1 MSPRQLE
8 RALLG
13 AYGERTPFRRLTRK
27 PLAVGTIGQVHRAR
41 LRSGEAVIVKLVRP
55 GIESQ
60 IARDLDLARVFLRVL
75 PSLPGRRGRDGRN
88 DDASLA
94 LLTRSLEDLAEGF
107 GREVDLCSEAVSLER
122 FRARF
127 ARNPRVVVPRVYAE
141 FSSGRVLVMEELRGK
156 PLSAWRKRARSHPK
170 EAKQLADLALTEI
183 LRQIFEDGHFHADP
197 HAGNLLVLE
206 DGRLGLIDLGLT
218 GEFSRQ
224 DRRNIVR
231 AVRAFLARDV
241 DRVIGA
247 LLAFGEPPPD
257 FDSERFAADVLSVI
271 GGHQETVAER
281 IHGATGR
288 SRQRSSNPIDD
299 FVSALFAVAHAH
311 GVHVP
316 SSTTLLIKT
325 LVTIEG
331 VARSLDP
338 ELNLA
343 ATAMPV
349 VLRALT
355 PAWLRWA
362 FGSRSRASA

>member
-1 MSPRQLE
+1 
-8 RALLG
+8 
-13 AYGERTPFRRLTRK
+13 
-27 PLAVGTIGQVHRAR
+27 
-41 LRSGEAVIVKLVRP
+41 
-55 GIESQ
+55 
-60 IARDLDLARVFLRVL
+60 
-75 PSLPGRRGRDGRN
+75 
-88 DDASLA
+88 
-94 LLTRSLEDLAEGF
+94 
-107 GREVDLCSEAVSLER
+107 
-122 FRARF
+122 
-127 ARNPRVVVPRVYAE
+127 
-141 FSSGRVLVMEELRGK
+141 MEELRGK
-156 PLSAWRKRARSHPK
+156 PLSAWRKRARSRPK

-218 GEFSRQ
+218 GEFSRK

-231 AVRAFLARDV
+231 AVRALLARDV

-257 FDSERFAADVLSVI
+257 FDSARFAEDVQSVI
-271 GGHQETVAER
+271 GRHRETVTQR
-281 IHGATGR
+281 IQGGTGD
-288 SRQRSSNPIDD
+288 SRQRSSNPLDD

-338 ELNLA
+338 ELNLT

-349 VLRALT
+349 VLRAMT
-355 PAWLRWA
+355 PPWLRWA
-362 FGSRSRASA
+362 FGSRSRSDLGTGDAA